1 MWTFHASR
9 YQCESNAQWGK
20 HAEVTPG
27 DLADYPV
34 TSTQDSYMLGQ
45 TIVFLIITHI
55 YKFSNWG
62 RLNPVGILNTDNLL
76 LLSEERD
83 ILNLL

>member
-1 MWTFHASR
+1 M
-9 YQCESNAQWGK
+9 
-20 HAEVTPG
+20 TPG

-62 RLNPVGILNTDNLL
+62 GLNPVGILNTDITFTVIGMRYQIYHRN
-76 LLSEERD
+76 
-83 ILNLL
+83 